1 MYRYC
6 INKSGEKQMNEK
18 NQSIAIIG
26 SGITGLSASWLLHTN
41 YNITLYEK
49 NNYLGG
55 HTHTHDV
62 RENDSELAIDSGF
75 IVYNEKN
82 YPNLVG
88 LFDELDVKTQATDMS
103 FAFSM
108 NQGELEYA
116 GSGLKGM
123 FAQRGN
129 LVSIK
134 HWRLIQ
140 EIIRFNKTAH
150 AELPILEKD
159 KSSELSLGDFLKQHK
174 FSKDLQQNYLLPMGA
189 AIWSCPVEIMN
200 SFPAYSFLR
209 FFANHGLIDLQNRPQ
224 WRSVVGGSRE
234 YIRKMMPDL
243 ESKISI
249 KGGAQAVKRDIQSD
263 KGAVEVISEGKSFYF
278 DQVIFACHA
287 DEALKLIDKP
297 SNTEKSVLSC
307 FKYQENITYL
317 HTDESLMPKRKNAW
331 CSWNYLAESG
341 NGAGGN
347 SEENKV
353 TATYWMNNLQ
363 NIEADKN
370 YLVTLNPYQQID
382 QNKVIKK
389 MTYHHPV
396 FDRDAIYAQSRLNEL
411 QGENNS
417 WFCGSYSGY
426 GFHEDALSSSV
437 NVCEKLGVV
446 APWNE
451 LTTESR
457 RKFGGTQ

>member
-1 MYRYC
+1 
-6 INKSGEKQMNEK
+6 MNGK
-18 NQSIAIIG
+18 KQSIAIIG
-26 SGITGLSASWLLHTN
+26 SGITGLSASWLLHDK
-41 YNITLYEK
+41 YEITLFEK
-49 NNYLGG
+49 NEYLGG

-62 RENDSELAIDSGF
+62 EENENEKELAIDSGF

-88 LFDELDVKTQATDMS
+88 LFNELDVKTQATDMS

-140 EIIRFNKTAH
+140 EIIRFNKAAH
-150 AELPILEKD
+150 AELPTLEKD

-174 FSKDLQQNYLLPMGA
+174 FSDDLQQNYLLPMGA

-200 SFPAYSFLR
+200 SFPAHSFLR

-224 WRSVVGGSRE
+224 WRSVIGGSRE
-234 YIRKMMPDL
+234 YIRKMMPTL
-243 ESKISI
+243 ETEISI
-249 KGGAQAVKRDIQSD
+249 KGGAQSVRRHVQNDN
-263 KGAVEVISEGKSFYF
+263 GAVEVISDGKSFHF

-287 DEALKLIDKP
+287 DEALKLLEQP
-297 SNTEKSVLSC
+297 SEAEQEILSC
-307 FKYQENITYL
+307 FNYQENITYL

-331 CSWNYLAESG
+331 CSWNYLAQSG
-341 NGAGGN
+341 NSHLSTGDTIG
-347 SEENKV
+347 NKV
-353 TATYWMNNLQ
+353 TATYWMNSLQ
-363 NIEADKN
+363 KIEAEKN
-370 YLVTLNPYQQID
+370 YLVTLNPYQQVD
-382 QNKVIKK
+382 QEKVIKK

-396 FDRDAIYAQSRLNEL
+396 FHRDAIYAQSRLSEL

-417 WFCGSYSGY
+417 WFCGSYTGY

-437 NVCEKLGVV
+437 AVCEKLGVV
-446 APWNE
+446 ASWNE
-451 LTTESR
+451 LATESEAKLR
-457 RKFGGTQ
+457 SSQ